1 MCHHRSDRRSTVLLL
16 YVPLWRCA
24 AWSHAP
30 GSAKCRRRSRR
41 PADLGADPCSLSHTH
56 DTSRHRS
63 VQLQPRGAAAL
74 ACRPKRPRGSRG
86 VIMMSERC
94 AGTVKAG
101 PAGWRQNGG
110 KLCHGQDAACL
121 RVYRLPCLFTLLPPR
136 VQTGQLPLP
145 LLLESR
151 AQAQRRLLAINHGK
165 IKFSCAIKWHN
176 KITV

>member
-121 RVYRLPCLFTLLPPR
+121 RSACGSTVYRASSLFCRLAYKPDSCPCLFFYSP
-136 VQTGQLPLP
+136 
-145 LLLESR
+145 
-151 AQAQRRLLAINHGK
+151 ARRRSGA
-165 IKFSCAIKWHN
+165 C
-176 KITV
+176 